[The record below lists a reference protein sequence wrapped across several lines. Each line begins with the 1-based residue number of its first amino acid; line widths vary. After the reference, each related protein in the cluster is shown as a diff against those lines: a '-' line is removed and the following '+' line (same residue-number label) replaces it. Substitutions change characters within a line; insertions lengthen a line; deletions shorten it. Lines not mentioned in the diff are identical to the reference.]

1 LWNYYQK
8 IIMEKTLSY
17 SVNNLRNLAIYSLF
31 FFLFIN
37 FSHGQN
43 NILPCGTSWMVK
55 KEFEKNPDIF
65 LKNKA
70 ILDSI
75 SKLYNNQSRM
85 LSQKVIPVVFHV
97 LHEGGPIGVAENIS
111 KAQIEDAIRLMNEDF
126 NAENEDLINVIP
138 DFDNVIGDVQVTFTL
153 AKIDPDGNCTEGIT
167 RNYWS
172 ETGSADDDAKQVI
185 FWDDESYLNIWV
197 VKSIDSSIGAAAYTY
212 VPATG
217 GPNFKHGIIANNEY
231 VGSIGTGSNSSY
243 VKHTLSHE
251 VGHFFNL
258 EHTWAEWAEV
268 GLSSNCN
275 EDDFVNDTPNCIGS
289 YSSCNLSSESC
300 GSLDNVQ
307 NFMDYSSCTCM
318 FTEGQVNRMEASLN
332 SNVGAR
338 VDLWQDDNLWETGT
352 HPSYEPEECLASI
365 GFYVPNGTTCSGEET
380 QFFNNSYNVGENP
393 AYYWTFPG
401 GIPSNSNEENPVVVY
416 NNPGTY
422 NVSLSITNN
431 AGNAYLIEDNYINVL
446 DQNDNLSEIEEG
458 FENNNFPQQS
468 DSDLPWSILDQ
479 ETETTWNR
487 TETAY
492 SQGFASMRIRS
503 RFFSGENLHILYTPF
518 INLNSFD
525 TPVRLYFD
533 YSYAKR
539 NSQSDDLLRILVSDD
554 CGLTWTERKDLDTD
568 NLVTNGGS
576 YISTTFVPS
585 PNQWEEEYVNL
596 NPWSGES
603 SVQIKFE
610 FSGENGNYLYID
622 NIRLQSQESTLID
635 LNLDNKGKLIKVI
648 DLLGRDI
655 SRSTKNQIL
664 FFIYENGL
672 VEQKQVIE

>member
-1 LWNYYQK
+1 
-8 IIMEKTLSY
+8 MEKILSY
-17 SVNNLRNLAIYSLF
+17 LVNSLRNLATYSF
-31 FFLFIN
+31 FIFLFIN
-37 FSHGQN
+37 FTHAQN

-55 KEFEKNPDIF
+55 KEFEKNPDVF

-70 ILDSI
+70 TLDSI
-75 SKLYNNQSRM
+75 SKLYNNSSRM
-85 LSQKVIPVVFHV
+85 LSQKVIPVVFHI

-111 KAQIEDAIRLMNEDF
+111 KAQIEDAISIMNEDF

-138 DFDNVIGDVQVTFTL
+138 EFENVIGDVQLTFTL

-167 RNYWS
+167 RTYWS

-258 EHTWAEWAEV
+258 EHTWAEWSEV
-268 GLSSNCN
+268 GLSTNCN

-318 FTEGQVNRMEASLN
+318 FTAGQVNRMEASLN

-352 HPSYEPEECLASI
+352 HPSYESEECLASI

-380 QFFNNSYNVGENP
+380 QFFNNSYNVGESP
-393 AYYWTFPG
+393 TYYWTFPG
-401 GIPSNSNEENPVVVY
+401 GTPSNSNEENPIVVY
-416 NNPGTY
+416 NNPGIY

-431 AGNAYLIEDNYINVL
+431 AGNAYLIEDNYINVF
-446 DQNDNLSEIEEG
+446 DQNNNISEIVES

-492 SQGFASMRIRS
+492 SQGSASMRIRS
-503 RFFSGENLHILYTPF
+503 RFFSGENVHILYTPF

-533 YSYAKR
+533 YAYAKR
-539 NSQSDDLLRILVSDD
+539 NSQSDDLLRILVSND
-554 CGLTWTERKDLDTD
+554 CGVTWTERKDLDTD

-585 PNQWEEEYVNL
+585 SNQWEEEYVNL

-603 SVQIKFE
+603 SVQIQFE
-610 FSGENGNYLYID
+610 FSGEDGNYLYID
-622 NIRLQSQESTLID
+622 NIRLQSQNSNLI
-635 LNLDNKGKLIKVI
+635 NSASEAKGKLLKVI
-648 DLLGRDI
+648 DLLGREVSI
-655 SRSTKNQIL
+655 FTKNKIL

-672 VEQKQVIE
+672 VEQKQVID